1 MSLLEDAR
9 AEQETAD
16 LRRALTDALRKLDQ
30 ANLKNAELADAVYR
44 AAADGIAALAIPP
57 VPRPRSDRRK
67 GKPEV
72 AVAMLSDWQ
81 LGKRTPNYDSP
92 AAERR
97 VERMAAKVIEMTE
110 IQRAHHPVKHIHV
123 WLLGDLVEGELIFPG
138 QAHRIDASLY
148 RQVTLDGPRILGN
161 FLRRMAASFEAVHVL
176 GVIGNHGAIGG
187 ASRREMHPETNAD
200 MMLYRIVQQ
209 LTADEKRITWRLP
222 DTAGERAWYL
232 IDEIGAYSSLLIH
245 GDQVRGWAGIPW
257 YGFKLKVPQW
267 ASGAIEPFGDVAC
280 GHFHQKTQMSFPG
293 RRKARING
301 TLESMNTYAQETLAS
316 VSDPS
321 QTLLFVEP
329 SRGIVTAEY
338 DLYLGDI

>member
-1 MSLLEDAR
+1 MPTL
-9 AEQETAD
+9 AEALAAAPETAE
-16 LRRALTDALRKLDQ
+16 LRRALNDALRELDR
-30 ANLKNAELADAVYR
+30 AKLKNAEMADAIYR
-44 AAADGIAALAIPP
+44 AAADGIAALTLPP
-57 VPRPRSDRRK
+57 VPIPRTDRRK
-67 GKPEV
+67 GKAEV
-72 AVAMLSDWQ
+72 AIAVLSDWQ
-81 LGKRTPNYDSP
+81 LGKRTPNYDSEV
-92 AAERR
+92 AEAR
-97 VERMAAKVIEMTE
+97 VERLAHKVVELTA
-110 IQRAHHPVKHIHV
+110 IQRAHHPVRHLHV

-161 FLRRMAASFEAVHVL
+161 FLRRMGANFEAVHVL

-187 ASRREMHPETNAD
+187 AQRREMHPETNAD
-200 MMLYRIVQQ
+200 MMLYRITQQ
-209 LTADEKRITWRLP
+209 LTAGERRISWTLP
-222 DTAGERAWYL
+222 EIPGERAWYL
-232 IDEIGAYSSLLIH
+232 IDQIGAYSCLLIH

-257 YGFKLKVPQW
+257 YGFKVKVPQW

-301 TLESMNTYAQETLAS
+301 TLESLNTYAQETLAS

-338 DLYLGDI
+338 DVYLGD

>member
-1 MSLLEDAR
+1 MNLIETIRADAR
-9 AEQETAD
+9 ETE
-16 LRRALTDALRKLDQ
+16 LRRALDKALRDLERAHVKS
-30 ANLKNAELADAVYR
+30 AELAEAVYR
-44 AAADGIAALAIPP
+44 AAQDGIATLTLPP
-57 VPRPRSDRRK
+57 VPRPQTDKRK

-72 AVAMLSDWQ
+72 AVAILSDWQ
-81 LGKRTPNYDSP
+81 LGKRTPNYNT
-92 AAERR
+92 AVAEER
-97 VERMAAKVIEMTE
+97 VERLARKIRELTA
-110 IQRAHHPVKHIHV
+110 IQRAHHPVRHLHV

-148 RQVTLDGPRILGN
+148 RQVTLDGPRILGS
-161 FLRRMAASFEAVHVL
+161 FLRTMAASFEAIHCF

-187 ASRREMHPETNAD
+187 GQRREMHPETSAD

-209 LTADEKRITWRLP
+209 LTADQRRITWTLP
-222 DTAGERAWYL
+222 ETAGERAWYL
-232 IDEIGAYSSLLIH
+232 IDQIGNYSCLLIH
-245 GDQVRGWAGIPW
+245 GDQIRGWAGIPW
-257 YGFKLKVPQW
+257 YGFKTKVPQW

-293 RRKARING
+293 RRKARVNG

-338 DLYLGDI
+338 DVYLGET